1 MPDAWFRLASL
12 FEYGIAEADSHPDAF
27 LNRVAD
33 EIESL
38 RRKVDDATP
47 FALRA

>member
-1 MPDAWFRLASL
+1 MTALRDAIDRLASL
-12 FEYGIAEADSHPDAF
+12 FEFGHLEADAAPADF

-38 RRKVDDATP
+38 RRANQSREK
-47 FALRA
+47 